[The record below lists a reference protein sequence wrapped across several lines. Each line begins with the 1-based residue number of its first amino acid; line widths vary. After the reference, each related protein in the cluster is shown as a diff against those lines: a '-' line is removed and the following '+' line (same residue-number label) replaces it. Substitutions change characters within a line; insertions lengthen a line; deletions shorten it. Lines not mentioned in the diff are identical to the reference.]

1 MSKVSETSESEM
13 VQAFFNGNGGIAML
27 KEIKCEEDA
36 ITNVDLF
43 NEIVNVVKKSGK
55 WPEDII
61 EYADSCASSVKMYNC
76 DFSPIFNISEGSDG
90 KYYLDLDIQGN
101 YGLKEEG
108 TVQLGSIKM
117 FYTSNENII
126 RQIAALYGE
135 CVIAYK
141 KVMRDNFDAFN
152 RIGYD
157 IYFVNEEHARAEIW
171 NLTVSSIEEVF
182 HKYVEF
188 YKANPKK
195 YHTMV
200 VRDNLTRESYCLGKW
215 RELYGVE

>member
-1 MSKVSETSESEM
+1 
-13 VQAFFNGNGGIAML
+13 ML
-27 KEIKCEEDA
+27 KEIKSEEDA

-61 EYADSCASSVKMYNC
+61 EYTDSCASSVKMYNC

-117 FYTSNENII
+117 FYTSNEDII

-135 CVIAYK
+135 CMIAYK

-157 IYFVNEEHARAEIW
+157 IYFVNDEHARAEIW
-171 NLTVSSIEEVF
+171 NLTVSSIEEVVHRYTKF
-182 HKYVEF
+182 HKID
-188 YKANPKK
+188 PKK
-195 YHTMV
+195 YCMMK
-200 VRDNLTRESYCLGKW
+200 VRNNLTREGYLLAEW
-215 RELYGVE
+215 YRLDETE